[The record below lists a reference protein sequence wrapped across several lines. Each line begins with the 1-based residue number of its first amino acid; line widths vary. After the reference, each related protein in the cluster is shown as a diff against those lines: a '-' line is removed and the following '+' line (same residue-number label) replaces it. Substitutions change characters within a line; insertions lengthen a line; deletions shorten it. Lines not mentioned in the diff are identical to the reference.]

1 MAGALIGALRVSLGL
16 DSAQFETGVKKA
28 RRDAQQASTGI
39 AASFNQ
45 ISSAA
50 KMVAASIAAV
60 GSAAVL
66 VAVRQTINAM
76 DDLSKAAQKTGTSA
90 AELSKLQY
98 AADLSGVASE
108 SLQRSLNRL
117 NVAIVQVGPGAKGAA
132 GALQAMGITAK
143 TGTLDALMKVADQFQ
158 SMPDGA
164 QKSAL
169 ALELFGKAGA
179 DMIPLLNGG
188 SAAIKDAADEAERLG
203 IVIDGNTARAAEAFN
218 DNLTRLKTAG
228 QGVTMQITAGLVP
241 ALAAITDRLVD
252 GTKVG
257 AGWVQMGQAIGR
269 GIINIGEAAALT
281 GNFLGEM
288 VRNMVALVEAGKA
301 LASGQGMKGVQ
312 QVLNNLNDRNNFQ
325 RKYIEAYFDTL
336 RADVANFKL
345 GDAKIGNGGAG
356 GSMLG
361 GGAGGKAVKGIS
373 AKGNDFVPANME
385 SGWALRQLLDAGT
398 PAVIDLNNQALR
410 GVAETLRD
418 LEKQDFSLEIIRPE
432 AFQRAERFAEGLA
445 NNLSQA
451 LVFGQSLGGALVSS
465 IKAAAAELITSRLL
479 DFLLGGRGAGGFR
492 TGGLLGSLF
501 GIPGFAD
508 GTNFAPGGLA
518 MVGERG
524 RELVR
529 LPRGSQV
536 IPNGQTEAMLGRARA
551 EPVELVVR
559 TEPSPLFVTSVV
571 QGSRGAAR
579 DEIRRATR
587 PRMLRSP
594 GA

>member
-45 ISSAA
+45 ITGAA

-132 GALQAMGITAK
+132 GALQAMGVTAK

-158 SMPDGA
+158 KMPDGA

-203 IVIDGNTARAAEAFN
+203 IVIDGNTARAAETFN

-228 QGVTMQITAGLVP
+228 QGVTMQITAGLAP

-252 GTKVG
+252 NTKVG
-257 AGWVQMGQAIGR
+257 NGWVQMGQAIGR
-269 GIINIGEAAALT
+269 GIIKIGEYAALT

-288 VRNMVALVEAGKA
+288 VRNMVALAEAGKA

-336 RADVANFKL
+336 RADVANFKP
-345 GDAKIGNGGAG
+345 GDAKIGGGGAG

-410 GVAETLRD
+410 GVAETLRE

-465 IKAAAAELITSRLL
+465 IKAAAAELVTSRLL

>member
-1 MAGALIGALRVSLGL
+1 
-16 DSAQFETGVKKA
+16 
-28 RRDAQQASTGI
+28 
-39 AASFNQ
+39 
-45 ISSAA
+45 
-50 KMVAASIAAV
+50 
-60 GSAAVL
+60 
-66 VAVRQTINAM
+66 
-76 DDLSKAAQKTGTSA
+76 
-90 AELSKLQY
+90 
-98 AADLSGVASE
+98 
-108 SLQRSLNRL
+108 
-117 NVAIVQVGPGAKGAA
+117 
-132 GALQAMGITAK
+132 
-143 TGTLDALMKVADQFQ
+143 
-158 SMPDGA
+158 
-164 QKSAL
+164 
-169 ALELFGKAGA
+169 
-179 DMIPLLNGG
+179 
-188 SAAIKDAADEAERLG
+188 
-203 IVIDGNTARAAEAFN
+203 
-218 DNLTRLKTAG
+218 
-228 QGVTMQITAGLVP
+228 
-241 ALAAITDRLVD
+241 
-252 GTKVG
+252 
-257 AGWVQMGQAIGR
+257 
-269 GIINIGEAAALT
+269 
-281 GNFLGEM
+281 
-288 VRNMVALVEAGKA
+288 
-301 LASGQGMKGVQ
+301 
-312 QVLNNLNDRNNFQ
+312 
-325 RKYIEAYFDTL
+325 
-336 RADVANFKL
+336 
-345 GDAKIGNGGAG
+345 
-356 GSMLG
+356 MLG

-465 IKAAAAELITSRLL
+465 IKAAAAELVTSRLL

-501 GIPGFAD
+501 GIPRFAD

>member
-45 ISSAA
+45 ITGAA

-132 GALQAMGITAK
+132 GALQAMGVTAK

-158 SMPDGA
+158 KMPDGA

-203 IVIDGNTARAAEAFN
+203 IVIDGNTARAAETFN

-228 QGVTMQITAGLVP
+228 QGVTMQITAGLAP

-252 GTKVG
+252 NTKVG
-257 AGWVQMGQAIGR
+257 NGWVQMGQAIGR
-269 GIINIGEAAALT
+269 GIIKIGEYAALT

-288 VRNMVALVEAGKA
+288 VRNMVALAEAGKA

-336 RADVANFKL
+336 RADVANFKP
-345 GDAKIGNGGAG
+345 GDAKIGGGGAG

-465 IKAAAAELITSRLL
+465 IKAAAAELVTSRLL